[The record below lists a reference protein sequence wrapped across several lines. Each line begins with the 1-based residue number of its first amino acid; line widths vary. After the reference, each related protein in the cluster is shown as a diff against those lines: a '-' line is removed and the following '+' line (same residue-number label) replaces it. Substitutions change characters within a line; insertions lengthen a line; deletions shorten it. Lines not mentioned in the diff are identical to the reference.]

1 MEERSSGDS
10 ATVSPHRGEDPGAT
24 VRQGRNVRQQ
34 GNDRS
39 RWNWLLVPA
48 IVIPLLVPLY
58 NRVEPTLFGWPFF
71 YWGQLAMIAIGVATT
86 SIVYQKTKT
95 RPDPDLDRTRVGNGP
110 AEREG
115 R

>member
-1 MEERSSGDS
+1 MAERS
-10 ATVSPHRGEDPGAT
+10 
-24 VRQGRNVRQQ
+24 RNESNNELQR

-39 RWNWLLVPA
+39 AWNWLLLPA

-58 NRVEPTLFGWPFF
+58 NRAEPTLFGWPFF
-71 YWGQLAMIAIGVATT
+71 YWGQLAFIALGVATT

-95 RPDPDLDRTRVGNGP
+95 RRGPDRDRGDRGAQP
-110 AEREG
+110 AEGQG

>member
-1 MEERSSGDS
+1 M
-10 ATVSPHRGEDPGAT
+10 
-24 VRQGRNVRQQ
+24 
-34 GNDRS
+34 
-39 RWNWLLVPA
+39 LLPA

-71 YWGQLAMIAIGVATT
+71 YWGQLAFIALGVATT
-86 SIVYQKTKT
+86 SVVYQKTKT
-95 RPDPDLDRTRVGNGP
+95 RNDPDSDRGRLSSGP